1 MKFYSEKLNKVYDT
15 EQACVEAESAHDKAI
30 AEAEAKK
37 KALVEERAT
46 RAKEVEDL
54 YKAAVEAKKAY
65 DEKLRDFLKDYGS
78 FHATFKNVDPFFTLF
93 DWF

>member
-1 MKFYSEKLNKVYDT
+1 MKFYSEKLDKLFDT
-15 EQACVEAESAHDKAI
+15 QELCAQAEEAHEKAI
-30 AEAEAKK
+30 AEEEAKK
-37 KALVEERAT
+37 KALTEERAT

-54 YKAAVEAKKAY
+54 YKAAIEAKKAY
-65 DEKLRDFLKDYGS
+65 DEKLREFLKDYGS

>member
-1 MKFYSEKLNKVYDT
+1 MKFYSEKLNKVFDT

-65 DEKLRDFLKDYGS
+65 DEKLRAFLKDYGS